1 MIHIESYV
9 LTEAYQTN
17 TYVLWDNDS
26 REAILVD
33 PSVPSG
39 DLLDTINA
47 NGWKV
52 TLIVNTHG
60 HGDHIG
66 GNKYFAEALKC
77 PVAIHSLD
85 ADMLKDNRKN
95 FSELMGMSLSLNGAD
110 IVWEG
115 GEELKLGKHS
125 VIVLHTPGHT
135 KGGICLW
142 VDKYLISGDTL
153 FEQSIGRTDLPGG
166 SNAML
171 IKSIKDKLFCL
182 DDDTIVFPGHGPATS
197 IGMEKANNPFVR

>member
-9 LTEAYQTN
+9 LTETYQTN
-17 TYVLWDNDS
+17 TYVLWDKDS

-39 DLLDTINA
+39 KLLETINA
-47 NGWKV
+47 NDWKV
-52 TLIVNTHG
+52 RLIVNTHG

-66 GNKYFAEALKC
+66 GNRYFAESLKC

-95 FSELMGMSLSLNGAD
+95 FSELMGLSLSLNGAD

-115 GEELKLGKHS
+115 GEELNLGEHS
-125 VIVLHTPGHT
+125 VKVLHTPGHT

-166 SNAML
+166 SIAML

>member
-9 LTEAYQTN
+9 LTQAYQTN

-66 GNKYFAEALKC
+66 GNKYFSEALKC

-85 ADMLKDNRKN
+85 AGMLKDNHMN
-95 FSELMGMSLSLNGAD
+95 FSKLMGMSLSLNGAD

-166 SNAML
+166 SIAML